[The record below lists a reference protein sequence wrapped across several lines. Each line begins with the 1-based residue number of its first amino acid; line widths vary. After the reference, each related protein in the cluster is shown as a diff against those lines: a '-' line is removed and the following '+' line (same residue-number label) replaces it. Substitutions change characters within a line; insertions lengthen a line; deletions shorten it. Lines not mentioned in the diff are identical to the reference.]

1 MSPCTTFY
9 VSFISLSNNVSIQE
23 KFNYLLLK
31 SFYYFIYFLFLNL
44 LFNSQVTH
52 AIFVESIYGLLVSS
66 LGSTNIAF
74 GGKPDLEKVVLKTPI
89 HLAVHPMFHF
99 LVDQL
104 NVVSLLLM
112 VAR

>member
-1 MSPCTTFY
+1 MNKDEEYRLNPQSVLRSKAVASSVLSTHYF
-9 VSFISLSNNVSIQE
+9 FI
-23 KFNYLLLK
+23 
-31 SFYYFIYFLFLNL
+31 LFLNL

-52 AIFVESIYGLLVSS
+52 AIFVESIYSLLVSS